1 MNKEARDAALEAI
14 CTEWAWGASSEQM
27 ELSYNA
33 GYRAA
38 RDEAIKIL
46 SKQKE
51 QDCGRTRSDR
61 QGKQGQGWHR

>member
-46 SKQKE
+46 SKQRE
-51 QDCGRTRSDR
+51 QDYDS
-61 QGKQGQGWHR
+61 

>member
-33 GYRAA
+33 GYKAA
-38 RDEAIKIL
+38 RDDAIRIL
-46 SKQKE
+46 SRKKE
-51 QDCGRTRSDR
+51 HDYDAL
-61 QGKQGQGWHR
+61 